1 MISQFK
7 NKTASTMTPMITEEF
22 DRNTNLKSVFDKLME
37 DRIIYLGTP
46 IYDDVANTINAQL
59 LYLDSISD
67 EPIQIYIN
75 SPGGDVYSGLAI
87 YDTMNFIK
95 SEVHTIVCGLAA
107 SMAFIIAIAG
117 DKRYALPN
125 SKLMQHQPLSGIDF
139 VQATDFDI
147 SNRELQSIKTDL
159 YEIIAKH
166 TKQKISKVRKDA
178 ERDYWM
184 KASEAVAYGAIDEVK
199 TKRE

>member
-46 IYDDVANTINAQL
+46 IYDDAANTINAQL

-199 TKRE
+199 TKR